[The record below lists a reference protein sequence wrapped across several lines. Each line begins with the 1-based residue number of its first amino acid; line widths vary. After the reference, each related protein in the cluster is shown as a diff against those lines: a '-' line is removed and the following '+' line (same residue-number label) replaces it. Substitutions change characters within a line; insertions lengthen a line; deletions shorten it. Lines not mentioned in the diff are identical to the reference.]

1 MSKLTELMR
10 KLFGPYPSYSRRI
23 EKAKT
28 PREKIYWLLRQGPM
42 SESGL
47 TWALSLTNPK
57 EIRSVLEG
65 LEKQGWIK
73 MSRLSEFSPEDPIW
87 TLNHW

>member
-42 SESGL
+42 SESSL
-47 TWALSLTNPK
+47 TVALSLTDPK
-57 EIRSVLEG
+57 EIRPAIEELKKDGYIE
-65 LEKQGWIK
+65 